1 MEHQRLPSFIKG
13 HCIWHYCDC
22 PDTTVDWFACNCS
35 PSLYYQ
41 SRAAEYAYFMMIRG
55 ADGFFFILPAS
66 TIDTTESNVAVTNI
80 RLYD

>member
-35 PSLYYQ
+35 PGLSYQ
-41 SRAAEYAYFMMIRG
+41 SRAAECAYFMMIRG

-80 RLYD
+80 RSYD

>member
-1 MEHQRLPSFIKG
+1 
-13 HCIWHYCDC
+13 
-22 PDTTVDWFACNCS
+22 
-35 PSLYYQ
+35 
-41 SRAAEYAYFMMIRG
+41 MMIRG

>member
-35 PSLYYQ
+35 PSLSYQ
-41 SRAAEYAYFMMIRG
+41 CRAAEYVYFMLIRG